1 MVHRNN
7 AAWMILLPLLSFV
20 VAPIVAMEE
29 MAWVKSFD
37 AALQQAASE
46 KKFVILDISASY

>member
-7 AAWMILLPLLSFV
+7 AAWMILLPLLSLG
-20 VAPIVAMEE
+20 VAPIVAMEQ